1 MVSKKIVVLI
11 SLLVLLSSFLRIIYI
26 IEHFMKTH
34 LFRILVV
41 LFSVWMTW
49 ITTYTHTRDKWH
61 QLWQERWYMAW
72 QLDMIEEHTK
82 ILGTISS
89 AELEVMNKDD
99 IIDTKWVK
107 YASYYYLIEEW
118 VKTLRVHE

>member
-1 MVSKKIVVLI
+1 
-11 SLLVLLSSFLRIIYI
+11 
-26 IEHFMKTH
+26 
-34 LFRILVV
+34 
-41 LFSVWMTW
+41 MTW